1 LETVGNI
8 IIATSPLKLFESNAH
23 TLEGKKIMKDI
34 KQTQSLCPECL
45 KPLDATIYEDQGKV
59 FIKKTCPEHG
69 AYIELYWSDYEQY
82 VRAEKYRNDGSG
94 MENPR
99 TEKNKGCPADCGV
112 CPQHKSHTALAIID
126 ITNRCNLKC
135 PVCFANANYAGYVY
149 EPTMEQVTSMLEN
162 LRATKPVPAQALQ
175 FSGGEPTIRK
185 ELPAMV
191 RKAKE
196 LGFNHVEVNTNGL
209 RVSQSVDFCRELRE
223 AGVSTIYL
231 QFDGLTSD
239 VYKYIRGV
247 DLLDIKL
254 KAIENLRAAGWNS
267 VVLVVTLVKGVNDS
281 QLGDIIN
288 FAAKNS
294 DVVRCINVQPVSL
307 CGRLPADEREKMR
320 ITIPDFMHE
329 VEKQTEGVIKQ
340 SDFYPVPVVVPVSK
354 AVGAIKDK
362 HYVEFSAHPHCGMA
376 TFVFIED
383 GKITPITRYGNIDKF
398 VATLQSVYNDAEKG
412 NKSKAKLRLVGAG
425 RHIKFGFLRKYVLKV
440 LVNGDYKSLGDFA
453 RSAVLISSMHFM
465 DPYNFDL
472 ERVQRCVIHYAVPDG
487 RIIPFCTMN
496 SIHRA
501 EVEKKL
507 GIPIKEWQNKHK
519 VEISETV

>member
-1 LETVGNI
+1 
-8 IIATSPLKLFESNAH
+8 
-23 TLEGKKIMKDI
+23 MKDI
-34 KQTQSLCPECL
+34 KQTQSICPECL

-59 FIKKTCPEHG
+59 FIKKTCPQHG
-69 AYIELYWSDYEQY
+69 PYSELYWSDYDQY
-82 VRAEKYRNDGSG
+82 VRAEKFRCEGTG
-94 MENPR
+94 VENPH
-99 TEKNKGCPADCGV
+99 TEKKLNCPSDCGI

-149 EPTMEQVTSMLEN
+149 EPTMDQVVDMLKN

-185 ELPAMV
+185 ELLDMI

-209 RVSQSVDFCRELRE
+209 RLSQEVEFCKQLKES
-223 AGVSTIYL
+223 GVSTVYL
-231 QFDGLTSD
+231 QFDGLTSE

-254 KAIENLRAAGWNS
+254 KAIENLRVAGWNS
-267 VVLVVTLVKGVNDS
+267 VVLVVTLVKGVNDN
-281 QLGDIIN
+281 QLGDIID

-294 DVVRCINVQPVSL
+294 DVIRCINVQPVSL

-320 ITIPDFMHE
+320 ITIPDFMAK
-329 VEKQTEGVIKQ
+329 VEEQTQGVIKV

-354 AVGAIKDK
+354 AVGAMKDK
-362 HYVEFSAHPHCGMA
+362 RYVEFTAHPHCGMA
-376 TFVFIED
+376 TFVFIEN

-398 VATLQSVYNDAEKG
+398 VATLQGVYDDAAKN
-412 NKSKAKLRLVGAG
+412 NKSKAKLRLIGAG
-425 RHIKFGFLRKYVLKV
+425 RHIKFSFLRKYVLKV

-472 ERVQRCVIHYAVPDG
+472 ERIQSCVVHYAVPGG

-501 EVEKKL
+501 EIEKKF
-507 GIPIKEWQNKHK
+507 GVPIKEWQDKHK
-519 VEISETV
+519 VEISQTV